1 MRSRKCEQRRKE
13 GEKKRNRENQK
24 ERIKKIENQEN
35 IIQEKRVSKVQKYKS
50 RGRLCIAKGTKI
62 SIELEREISCKG
74 GNFSDDEQ
82 HIHVVLQ
89 TL

>member
-13 GEKKRNRENQK
+13 GEKKRNKRESK
-24 ERIKKIENQEN
+24 REKKIENQEN

-50 RGRLCIAKGTKI
+50 RGKLCIAKGTKI

-82 HIHVVLQ
+82 HIHVILQ